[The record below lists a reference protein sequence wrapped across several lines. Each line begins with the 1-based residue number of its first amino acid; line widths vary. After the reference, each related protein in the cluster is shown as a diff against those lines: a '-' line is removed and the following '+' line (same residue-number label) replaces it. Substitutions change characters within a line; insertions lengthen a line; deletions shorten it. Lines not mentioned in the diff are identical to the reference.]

1 MIDNLSIY
9 EFYAKYP
16 EYYNRLRF
24 DVFRTKGYSCHYC
37 NLEGTFVIVWIDDAD
52 DHSVHTDLFTFDEN
66 NRLVMMTI
74 DHIIPKS
81 KGGTKSLSNLI
92 TACQTCNNH
101 KGDADYDEYIK
112 RLDRKNLGVSEPQ

>member
-1 MIDNLSIY
+1 MIVQHPDFIENKYCSWYSSLI
-9 EFYAKYP
+9 EKAK
-16 EYYNRLRF
+16 NR
-24 DVFRTKGYSCHYC
+24 
-37 NLEGTFVIVWIDDAD
+37 N
-52 DHSVHTDLFTFDEN
+52 SVSSPIEIH
-66 NRLVMMTI
+66 
-74 DHIIPKS
+74 HIIPKS